1 VGVVALGTPTS
12 PDGFVAQQDMSQVI
26 RTVEVQISYEK
37 NETPMIHACLVGL
50 VQGQAM
56 ERLAGR

>member
-1 VGVVALGTPTS
+1 
-12 PDGFVAQQDMSQVI
+12 MSQVI